1 MPSPLGARGPVRN
14 AVQGGDLLH
23 AGWRQGAK
31 TRGFRP
37 RPLIP
42 FRAEPGEP
50 TEGEAPCGSSRGRRQ
65 GSAATV
71 ATNFPKNRKV
81 KTTALFHGRVKG
93 GTGHSRT
100 NATAACSRRPG
111 TSSSSPAVREERQER
126 QEPVSLPSPP
136 GRNPSIIQF
145 GKNLINK
152 IKRKENGP
160 GGRRERGARSGPG
173 GPRRLPLHAVVG
185 ACGSGAQTTVPEAA
199 RLRPPCAGLA
209 HSRMQS
215 KKVSRASPNSYF
227 WQKEKTKEKRKF
239 VSGVESHGGETV
251 RS

>member
-1 MPSPLGARGPVRN
+1 MASDRDLSSPSE
-14 AVQGGDLLH
+14 Q
-23 AGWRQGAK
+23 
-31 TRGFRP
+31 
-37 RPLIP
+37 
-42 FRAEPGEP
+42 
-50 TEGEAPCGSSRGRRQ
+50 SRGSRRQ

-93 GTGHSRT
+93 ETGHSRT
-100 NATAACSRRPG
+100 NTTAACSRRPG

-160 GGRRERGARSGPG
+160 GGPQGERGQAR
-173 GPRRLPLHAVVG
+173 PRRPPPPSSARRRRSV
-185 ACGSGAQTTVPEAA
+185 
-199 RLRPPCAGLA
+199 RLRSPDNGAGGCAAPTTLRRLGTFTHAKQESLEGFTKQLLLA
-209 HSRMQS
+209 KREN
-215 KKVSRASPNSYF
+215 KGKAKVCK
-227 WQKEKTKEKRKF
+227 Q
-239 VSGVESHGGETV
+239 VESHGGETV